1 MEFAVDSGWPILA
14 GGAVLVRHAG
24 KRKGHVRR
32 GVRVSTRAASPLQP
46 SPLDLVADSV
56 RILGI
61 DPGSQITGFGIVD
74 IVGNRT
80 TAVEWGSIRTGGE
93 HSARLRNIFLAVGQV
108 VREYRPTEIAI
119 ERVFLSRHADSAL
132 KLGQARAAAICAT
145 FDVNVPIYE
154 YSARHIK
161 KAVVGSGAAEKDQV
175 QRMVQM
181 ILGVRDAIA
190 ADAADALAAAICHA
204 NERTVRSA
212 LQAVG
217 RA

>member
-1 MEFAVDSGWPILA
+1 M
-14 GGAVLVRHAG
+14 
-24 KRKGHVRR
+24 
-32 GVRVSTRAASPLQP
+32 STRAAAPFPSAPLE
-46 SPLDLVADSV
+46 SIVGSV

-74 IVGNRT
+74 VAGNRT

-93 HSARLRNIFLAVGQV
+93 HSDRLRSIFLGVGQI
-108 VREYRPTEIAI
+108 VREYRPAEIVI
-119 ERVFLSRHADSAL
+119 ERVFLSRNADSAL

-145 FDVNVPIYE
+145 FEANVPIYE

-161 KAVVGSGAAEKDQV
+161 KAVVGGGAAEKDQV

-181 ILGVRDAIA
+181 ILGIREAIA

-204 NERTVRSA
+204 NGRSLRGV

-217 RA
+217 RD